1 MAMTITEAL
10 AEIKTIGKRLEK
22 KREAVLA
29 NIGRDSR
36 LKDPL
41 ADANGMTSTKY
52 LAEERQAITDLEK
65 RIVAIRTS
73 IQKSNLTTACT
84 VGTLTMP
91 VQDWLNFRRE
101 ISVGRQSFLMR
112 MNQSIRNLRSQAQ
125 AKGGRVVMAGAVSQ
139 ASVTTGDNP
148 PVEFVL
154 HLDEKNLLE
163 EQENLEQTLG
173 ELDGKLSLLNA
184 TTVIDV

>member
-1 MAMTITEAL
+1 MPMTITEAL
-10 AEIKTIGKRLEK
+10 AEIKTIGKRLDK
-22 KREAVLA
+22 KREAVVA

-41 ADANGMTSTKY
+41 ADGNGSSSVTY
-52 LAEERQAITDLEK
+52 LAQERQAINDLEK
-65 RIVAIRTS
+65 RIVAIRTA
-73 IQKSNLTTACT
+73 IQKSNLETPCT
-84 VGTLTMP
+84 VGASTMP

-101 ISVGRQSFLMR
+101 ISTGRQGFLQR
-112 MNQSIRNLRSQAQ
+112 MNMSIRNIRQQAQ

-148 PVEFVL
+148 PVEIVL
-154 HLDEKNLLE
+154 HVDEKSLLE
-163 EQENLEQTLG
+163 EQEGLEQTLG

-184 TTVIDV
+184 TTVIEV